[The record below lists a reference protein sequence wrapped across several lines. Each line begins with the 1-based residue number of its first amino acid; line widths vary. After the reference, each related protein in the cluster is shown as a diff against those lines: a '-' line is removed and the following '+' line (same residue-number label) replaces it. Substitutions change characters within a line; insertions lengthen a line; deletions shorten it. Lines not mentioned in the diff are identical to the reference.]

1 MLFDWIARE
10 GWVFPVWWLLVTLAA
25 AAVFPLCLRLFGALP
40 DKGYTLSRAI
50 GMLLV
55 AFVYW
60 LMASFGFVRN
70 GVGGMVLAWLIVL
83 IVSLVIFKRGGG
95 FDWRAYWRE
104 NRSVIIS
111 AEILFIVLF
120 VVLILYRA
128 FLPDTGS
135 TEKPME
141 LAFMSAIMRSE
152 TFPPNDP
159 WLAGYSISYYYF
171 GYVMMAMLSMLSN
184 VNSGIGFSMMAAL
197 LFALTGST
205 VFGVAYNLVRSRA
218 FDTALGTLRENAQG
232 RFPAI
237 FTGLL
242 ATVFVLLLS
251 NFQVP
256 LIEVPYQSDAVSEA
270 YFDFWGVQERSQF
283 DEGTYNP
290 EGDFNYFSTLNSAA
304 SWDFWWWF
312 RTSRVLTDYELNGQ
326 QSTHAQPIDEFP
338 SFSFILGDVHPHVL
352 ALPFVIMAMGI
363 ALNIVLS
370 GHVPKRYEILFY
382 GIVVGGLLFLNAWDG
397 PIYLMVLV
405 SAEALRRTIRDK
417 GRLSLETWLS
427 LFLMAVSLLAIA
439 IVAYLPFLIAFRTQA
454 SGFLPNLLYPTL
466 FRRFFIMFGPLLLMV
481 IPFLL
486 LQAWQGNK
494 EARMNWRLGLQVA
507 FGLLIT
513 LISIT
518 LFLTLIGTLIP
529 SIRDA
534 VNGFISRNGGW
545 ETVLPQLLIRRLAY
559 GLTPLVLLSG
569 IVLVIAR
576 LFPANGGRASDEREA
591 ITYHPATGFALL
603 LVGMA
608 FSLVLIP
615 DFVYLRDNFAVR
627 INTVFKFYYQAWI
640 ALSLVSAY
648 AVYIIVFNDESRKDY
663 EPARLLKWVFS
674 GVVILIII
682 LGLIYPILGA
692 YSRAWVENGYRN
704 RTPDNPPVLTLDGR
718 SNMPL
723 SRDDYDAVL
732 CLDNLVQS
740 NDTVVAEAVQSS
752 YRSYYG
758 RVASITGIPIVIG
771 WQNHERQWRGTT
783 YYTIDDGRGAD
794 ARADDINELYTDLR
808 WDIAVGIIERNN
820 IDYIFFGDTERQQYG
835 SAGEEKFQENLD
847 VVCEFGASRF
857 YHVTEDALVLN

>member
-10 GWVFPVWWLLVTLAA
+10 GWIFPVWWLLVTLAA

-60 LMASFGFVRN
+60 LLASFGFVRN
-70 GVGGMVLAWLIVL
+70 SVGGMVLAWLIVL
-83 IVSLVIFKRGGG
+83 VASLVIFKRGGT

-104 NRSVIIS
+104 NRSVIIT

-120 VVLILYRA
+120 VILILYRA

-159 WLAGYSISYYYF
+159 WLAGYSISYYHF
-171 GYVMMAMLSMLSN
+171 GYIMAAMLSMLSN
-184 VNSGIGFSMMAAL
+184 VNSGIGFSMMISL
-197 LFALTGST
+197 LFALTGVT
-205 VFGVAYNLVRSRA
+205 AFGVAYNLVRSRA
-218 FDTALGTLRENAQG
+218 FDIALGTLRENAQG

-237 FTGLL
+237 FTGML
-242 ATVFVLLLS
+242 ATIFVLLLS

-256 LIEVPYQSDAVSEA
+256 LIEVPYQSDAVSES

-290 EGDFNYFSTLNSAA
+290 EGSFNYFSTLDNAA

-312 RTSRVLTDYELNGQ
+312 RTSRVLTDYELDGQ

-338 SFSFILGDVHPHVL
+338 AFSFVLGDVHPHVL
-352 ALPFVIMAMGI
+352 ALPFVIMAIGV
-363 ALNIVLS
+363 ALNIVLTWRA
-370 GHVPKRYEILFY
+370 PNRYEVLFY

-397 PIYLMVLV
+397 PIYLVVLV
-405 SAEALRRTIRDK
+405 GAEALRRTIRGG
-417 GRLSLETWLS
+417 GRLSLDSWLS
-427 LFLMAVSLLAIA
+427 LLLMGVALIGIA
-439 IVAYLPFLIAFRTQA
+439 IVAYLPFLIGFRTQA

-486 LQAWQGNK
+486 LQTWQGSK
-494 EARMNWRLGLQVA
+494 QARMNWRLGLKVA
-507 FGLLIT
+507 LGLLIA
-513 LISIT
+513 LIGIT
-518 LFLTLIGTLIP
+518 LFLTLIGALIP

-545 ETVLPQLLIRRLAY
+545 EAVLPQLLIRRLAY
-559 GLTPLVLLSG
+559 GLTSFVLLSG
-569 IVLVIAR
+569 IVIVVAR
-576 LFPANGGRASDEREA
+576 LFPTNWGKVDDEHEA
-591 ITYHPATGFALL
+591 ITYRPATGFALL

-608 FSLVLIP
+608 FCLVLIP

-648 AVYIIVFNDESRKDY
+648 AVYSILFDDVWRPHRGFQ
-663 EPARLLKWVFS
+663 RLFRTMLTS
-674 GVVILIII
+674 ILFF
-682 LGLIYPILGA
+682 GLIYPILGV
-692 YSRAWVENGYRN
+692 YSRAWIENGYHS
-704 RTPDNPPVLTLDGR
+704 RTPNNPPVLTLDGR

-723 SRDDYDAVL
+723 SRDDYHAVM
-732 CLDNLVQS
+732 CLDNLVKG
-740 NDTVVAEAVQSS
+740 DGVVVAEAVQSS

-758 RVASITGIPIVIG
+758 RVAAITGIPIVIG
-771 WQNHERQWRGTT
+771 WQNHERQWRGTS
-783 YYTIDDGRGAD
+783 YYAVDDGRGGD
-794 ARADDINELYTDLR
+794 ARANDINELYTDLR
-808 WDIAVGIIERNN
+808 WDVAIGIIERNN

-847 VVCEFGASRF
+847 KVCEFGDSRV
-857 YHVTEDALVLN
+857 YHVTENALVLNQ